1 VPLESTPEPTHL
13 PAASPDLPDVE
24 ILADS
29 DDADVI
35 AARAQ
40 LLEAQAKLTK
50 ASNHW
55 LDRLMLRFVLPI
67 ALAVVGPWA
76 AYTFSVDA
84 QEAKEKASEVQ
95 DTVVELEELLHQ
107 QKKEFKAR
115 SALFREI
122 EEQKAAELAAMSK
135 MVTRLDETLKTAL
148 VQMAVSRLVSD
159 RGDITE
165 RDVVRDVSAQ
175 VQLPGLEEADLKRLA
190 TQQYERMM
198 EAKARK

>member
-1 VPLESTPEPTHL
+1 
-13 PAASPDLPDVE
+13 
-24 ILADS
+24 
-29 DDADVI
+29 
-35 AARAQ
+35 
-40 LLEAQAKLTK
+40 
-50 ASNHW
+50 
-55 LDRLMLRFVLPI
+55 
-67 ALAVVGPWA
+67 
-76 AYTFSVDA
+76 
-84 QEAKEKASEVQ
+84 
-95 DTVVELEELLHQ
+95 
-107 QKKEFKAR
+107 
-115 SALFREI
+115 
-122 EEQKAAELAAMSK
+122 MSK

>member
-1 VPLESTPEPTHL
+1 M
-13 PAASPDLPDVE
+13 
-24 ILADS
+24 
-29 DDADVI
+29 I